1 MKVVLH
7 IPAFVPLTQAR
18 GLGQNDTEPRYLGGL
33 GDELGE
39 GSSVQ
44 QSTQ

>member
-7 IPAFVPLTQAR
+7 KSAFVLTQAP
-18 GLGQNDTEPRYLGGL
+18 GLGQNDTKPQYLGGL

-44 QSTQ
+44 QSAE